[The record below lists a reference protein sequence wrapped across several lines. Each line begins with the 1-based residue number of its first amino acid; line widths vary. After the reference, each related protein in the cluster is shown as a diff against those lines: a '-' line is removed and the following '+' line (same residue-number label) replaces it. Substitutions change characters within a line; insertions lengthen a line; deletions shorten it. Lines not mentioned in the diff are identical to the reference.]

1 MKKKQEHNNSLTY
14 YHKCITDDPNMDKA
28 FYRISMY
35 YYRESNFKKAA
46 EFIEKAIR
54 SNQEKSKYWKIYLNC
69 LSKTSTKNY

>member
-1 MKKKQEHNNSLTY
+1 
-14 YHKCITDDPNMDKA
+14 MDKA

>member
-1 MKKKQEHNNSLTY
+1 
-14 YHKCITDDPNMDKA
+14 MDKA

-35 YYRESNFKKAA
+35 YYRESNFKKAT